1 MRISTI
7 SNTLLYSKNKTSSS
21 KSYVSYNNV
30 SNNTKP
36 DIFVKSPSRQQ
47 GVNIIPF
54 MGYKVFLVDGGNHA
68 TNLFHFAK
76 AISKEMNPEL
86 YTVRTIPNYPNTKNL
101 KDLEKILK
109 QLPEGNYLLN
119 QYVAVP
125 ASSSVSLLN
134 LQDQVNRVM
143 HTDVKLTPENIK
155 AHKELVL
162 SFLKK
167 IYDNPSGYREY
178 IGYMDTVNQGIE
190 YTYGVISQIN
200 TLIKKYGAR
209 VYLPAGHPFDQT
221 MKWMAGQRNLK
232 PELYNFIAT
241 GEDKTGV
248 IRAMQEEIKNRNWYN
263 FNLLILSDAQNITI
277 KNKGWN
283 KDYIFAGYDTCT
295 TDCARGV
302 YNFSPIRDE
311 NKRLVGYS
319 YTDTITNEYPY
330 NEFPANDEV
339 ANLAEYVGLDA
350 GEVIATP
357 EEIRQFQNNKN
368 NKMLLHKLYPIEKVF
383 SEYEIIKN
391 KMRLR
396 GDFVDHNRYIGDII

>member
-7 SNTLLYSKNKTSSS
+7 SNTLLYSKNKISSS
-21 KSYVSYNNV
+21 KSYVPYNNV

-119 QYVAVP
+119 QYFAVP

-167 IYDNPSGYREY
+167 IYDNPLGYREY

-209 VYLPAGHPFDQT
+209 VYLPAENPQNVLDVIEK
-221 MKWMAGQRNLK
+221 MKNTGKLDRILFGTDAPLGCYGEPETIKRTGITPKEAYELTISRLK
-232 PELYNFIAT
+232 SA
-241 GEDKTGV
+241 
-248 IRAMQEEIKNRNWYN
+248 IKNRFKDEADMITEKIFYENSK
-263 FNLLILSDAQNITI
+263 NLFFGQSTKAPNDIVKSGGKGKLGVVVGTAAGILAII
-277 KNKGWN
+277 GGIIAYKN
-283 KDYIFAGYDTCT
+283 
-295 TDCARGV
+295 
-302 YNFSPIRDE
+302 
-311 NKRLVGYS
+311 
-319 YTDTITNEYPY
+319 
-330 NEFPANDEV
+330 
-339 ANLAEYVGLDA
+339 
-350 GEVIATP
+350 GEV
-357 EEIRQFQNNKN
+357 K
-368 NKMLLHKLYPIEKVF
+368 KGK
-383 SEYEIIKN
+383 
-391 KMRLR
+391 
-396 GDFVDHNRYIGDII
+396 